1 MSGDRVS
8 IDSEL
13 EDDVFASG
21 GVVNINAPVDG
32 AVVSGG
38 RIRVNAP
45 IRGDLF
51 VAGGQIFIDAD
62 VEGKIVAAG
71 GTIDI
76 NGNAK
81 NVVASGGNINIHSG
95 VVIEK
100 DAFISGGVI
109 EHSGDV
115 KGKLLVRGNE
125 FLNMGNATTLD
136 AQEGGFFPSLDV
148 FMNIML
154 ILVTVGFFILGIV
167 IIKLFPKQF
176 LAVDNKLREK
186 PAVNILVGFVMI
198 LVSAAVIILLAIT
211 LIGLPLAAIMAML
224 FIISLMLSTIFVS
237 HSLGKKIINWFGG
250 KGKPVFSFILGTI
263 VLIILSMLPIIGWVI
278 LAIAVSLGY
287 GAIFYSVRAY
297 WPKIKG
303 KK

>member
-1 MSGDRVS
+1 MRSYLGLMFALLLFCLLTIPNAGAIQFMSGDRIS
-8 IDSEL
+8 IDSEM

-45 IRGDLF
+45 VRGDLF

-62 VEGKIVAAG
+62 VEGKIVAVG

-81 NVVASGGNINIHSG
+81 NVVASGGNINIYPG

-136 AQEGGFFPSLDV
+136 AQEGG
-148 FMNIML
+148 
-154 ILVTVGFFILGIV
+154 
-167 IIKLFPKQF
+167 
-176 LAVDNKLREK
+176 
-186 PAVNILVGFVMI
+186 
-198 LVSAAVIILLAIT
+198 
-211 LIGLPLAAIMAML
+211 
-224 FIISLMLSTIFVS
+224 
-237 HSLGKKIINWFGG
+237 
-250 KGKPVFSFILGTI
+250 
-263 VLIILSMLPIIGWVI
+263 
-278 LAIAVSLGY
+278 
-287 GAIFYSVRAY
+287 
-297 WPKIKG
+297 
-303 KK
+303 